1 MPVIQTNVWACEI
14 CRFTAFTVEDVSP
27 FSDPVVTSPPGGEW
41 EYVSTT
47 KGFGFFERLA
57 CPACVAKN
65 AVDMAG
71 EKE

>member
-41 EYVSTT
+41 EYV
-47 KGFGFFERLA
+47 
-57 CPACVAKN
+57 KN
-65 AVDMAG
+65 IHYCGGKSAEDIAR
-71 EKE
+71 KL